1 MKALDSRTLIQA
13 QRAVKVPFVVEAVID
28 KTPETESSVTQS
40 AVTRQLV
47 SREPKLDQGQTI
59 QIEIHRVFRLLP
71 GKRIVGLAKCGDTEL
86 LVKLFLGRQAKRYAA
101 RERRGIKKIQTAG
114 VRSPQF
120 HWQASFKNGQGE
132 ALAMEYLG
140 EATSLQDR
148 WDCATEDDER
158 VDVLTRA
165 MIIIAKLHN
174 QGVVQNDIHLA
185 NFLMNKGRIYTIDGG
200 EVVQKSTPPLPE
212 KESLDNLSWFFA
224 QFYPRFDDLVQ
235 VVLPAYDAVRGW
247 TADPARVIELH
258 SQILQ
263 SRDSRKQNYLDKA
276 FRDCTRFHCEGSFS
290 RFLVCEREFHT
301 SDMEDLLE
309 HPDRYIE
316 QGKLLKDGN
325 TATVARVF
333 AAGRDLVVKRY
344 NIKGMVHG
352 LRRAFQKSRAWNSWE
367 NSYHMEFL
375 GIPSLKPLAMIENRV
390 GPLRGTAYF
399 ITEYIEGPDA
409 LDYLRSN
416 TQPNGEPEAL
426 ADLLQDLSTSQIS
439 HGDLKATNFLM
450 ASDGPVIIDLDA
462 MRQLKDPAQFEK
474 AFNKDLDR
482 FMKNWEDQPELASRF
497 EGLLKFPK

>member
-1 MKALDSRTLIQA
+1 MEALDSRTLIQA

-28 KTPETESSVTQS
+28 KTPEVNSSVTQQRGS
-40 AVTRQLV
+40 DVPRF
-47 SREPKLDQGQTI
+47 EYGQHI
-59 QIEIHRVFRLLP
+59 KIEIHRVFRLLP
-71 GKRIVGLAKCGDTEL
+71 GKRIVGLAKCGDSEI
-86 LVKLFLGRQAKRYAA
+86 LVKLFLGRHARRYAA
-101 RERRGIKKIQTAG
+101 KERRGIEKIQSAG
-114 VRSPQF
+114 VRSPRF
-120 HWQASFKNGQGE
+120 HWQASFKNGKGE

-140 EATSLQDR
+140 DSTSLQDR
-148 WDCATEDDER
+148 WDCASEDDER

-174 QGVVQNDIHLA
+174 QGVVQKDIHLA
-185 NFLMNKGRIYTIDGG
+185 NFLMNQGRIYTIDGG
-200 EVVQKSTPPLPE
+200 EVVRKSTPPLPE
-212 KESLDNLSWFFA
+212 KESLENLSWFFA
-224 QFYPRFDDLVQ
+224 QFFPRFDDLVQ

-247 TADPARVIELH
+247 NADPARVIDLH
-258 SQILQ
+258 SQIMQ

-276 FRDCTRFHCEGSFS
+276 FRDCTRFHCESSFS
-290 RFLVCEREFHT
+290 RFLVCEREVHCQ
-301 SDMEDLLE
+301 DMKELLD
-309 HPDRYIE
+309 HPDEFIE
-316 QGKLLKDGN
+316 RGQILKDGN
-325 TATVARVF
+325 SATVARVN
-333 AAGRDLVVKRY
+333 AAGRDLVIKRY
-344 NIKGMVHG
+344 NIKGLMHG
-352 LRRAFQKSRAWNSWE
+352 LKRAFQKSRAWNSWE

-375 GIPSLKPLAMIENRV
+375 GIPSLKPLAMIENRL

-426 ADLLQDLSTSQIS
+426 ADLLQNLSTSQIS

-450 ASDGPVIIDLDA
+450 ASNGPVIIDLDA